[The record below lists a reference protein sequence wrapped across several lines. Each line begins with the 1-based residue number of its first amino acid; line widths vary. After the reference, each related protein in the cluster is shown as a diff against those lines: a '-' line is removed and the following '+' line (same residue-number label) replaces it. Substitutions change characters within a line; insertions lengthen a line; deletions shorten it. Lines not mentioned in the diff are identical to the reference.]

1 MNGKNKPMKLLLL
14 SALLMS
20 MAPFQDG
27 DLLLAKWKSHP
38 VPTDKKTLEV
48 YEKSTLD
55 YVVFMKYGDMYA
67 TRELRSANKLL
78 PFLVTSSPS
87 DSGRFKGNR
96 AILETSNGYL
106 VAFYRGEAGGSLYW
120 FSANGQSKTRIA
132 DMPLMKLMEYNG
144 QIYGVAADTLHSVVK
159 ISKKGNSYEVKTYKR
174 LSAPPRA
181 ADINTDGTI
190 VLVTDNSLLSVSP
203 QGTVQAL
210 MTKGFW
216 NGYLHPQSLA
226 VYKDAAYVGMRKG
239 VLKYDLRAKNAQWLM
254 E

>member
-1 MNGKNKPMKLLLL
+1 MRLLLL

-20 MAPFQDG
+20 MAPFQEG
-27 DLLLAKWKSHP
+27 DLLLSKWKSHP
-38 VPTDKKTLEV
+38 IPTDKKTLEI

-78 PFLVTSSPS
+78 PFLITSAPS
-87 DSGRFKGNR
+87 DSGRLKGNR
-96 AILETSNGYL
+96 SILETANGYL

-120 FSANGQSKTRIA
+120 FSSNGQQKKRIA
-132 DMPLMKLMEYNG
+132 DMPLLKLMEYNG
-144 QIYGVAADTLHSVVK
+144 QVYGVASDTLHSVVK
-159 ISKKGNSYEVKTYKR
+159 ISQKGSNYDVKTYKK
-174 LSAPPRA
+174 LSGAPRA

-190 VLVTDNSLLSVSP
+190 VLVTDNTLLSISA
-203 QGTVQAL
+203 QGAVQSL

-216 NGYLHPQSLA
+216 NGYLHPQSLV

-239 VLKYDLRAKNAQWLM
+239 VLKYDLRAKNAQWLT

>member
-1 MNGKNKPMKLLLL
+1 MKLLLL

-27 DLLLAKWKSHP
+27 DLLLAKWKSQP
-38 VPTDKKTLEV
+38 VPTDKKTLEL
-48 YEKSTLD
+48 YQKSTLD
-55 YVVFMKYGDMYA
+55 YVVFMKYGDIYA

-78 PFLVTSSPS
+78 PFLVTSTPA

-96 AILETSNGYL
+96 SILQTENGYL
-106 VAFYRGEAGGSLYW
+106 VAFYRGDAGGSLYS
-120 FSANGQSKTRIA
+120 FSSNGQSRTKIA
-132 DMPLMKLMEYNG
+132 DMPLLKLMEHNG
-144 QIYGVAADTLHSVVK
+144 QVYGVASDTLHSVVK
-159 ISKKGNSYEVKTYKR
+159 ISKKGSSYEVKTYKK
-174 LSAPPRA
+174 LSAAPRA

-190 VLVTDNSLLSVSP
+190 ILVTDNTLLSVNT
-203 QGTVQAL
+203 QGAVQSL

-216 NGYLHPQSLA
+216 NGYLHPQSMV

-239 VLKYDLRAKNAQWLM
+239 VLKYDLRTKNAQWLM